1 MKMWIK
7 ASLIA
12 IQGLAMVLVSIPAAS
27 ASTSFGPCGYD
38 KYCFYQ
44 HASYNSWNGSS
55 YTNPGWVLSYSPSI
69 SSGIFS
75 DPPNSTINALDQLSS
90 IINNTNYRLCIY
102 NNNAIAIQ
110 VPAESAK
117 NWLAS
122 GYNDAADAWR
132 LRITGATT
140 CASTI

>member
-1 MKMWIK
+1 MRTRKT
-7 ASLIA
+7 ALLIA
-12 IQGLAMVLVSIPAAS
+12 IQGLAMLFVSIPAAS
-27 ASTSFGPCGYD
+27 ASTSYGPCGYD

-55 YTNPGWVLSYSPSI
+55 YTNSGWVLTYTPSI

-75 DPPNSTINALDQLSS
+75 NPPNSAINALDQLSS

>member
-1 MKMWIK
+1 MKVSIF
-7 ASLIA
+7 A
-12 IQGLAMVLVSIPAAS
+12 IQGLAMVFVNIPEAS
-27 ASTSFGPCGYD
+27 ASTNFGPCAYD

-44 HASYNSWNGSS
+44 HASYNSWNGSTF
-55 YTNPGWVLSYSPSI
+55 TNPGWFLSYTPLVST
-69 SSGIFS
+69 GTFS
-75 DPPNSTINALDQLSS
+75 DPPGSAINALDQLSS
-90 IINNTNYRLCIY
+90 IINNTSYRLCIY
-102 NNNAIAIQ
+102 NNNSIFIQ